1 MSKQNIA
8 LITGVTGQDGSY
20 LAELLLDKGY
30 DVHGVIRRSSVDYRE
45 RIAHLEGRLHFHLH
59 YADLGD
65 SMSIVG
71 VVADVRPT
79 EIYNLAAQ
87 SHVQVSFDS
96 PEFTADVDAVGVL
109 RIIEAVR
116 KVGLASSCK
125 IYQAS
130 TSELYGKV
138 EEVPQ
143 NENTP
148 FHPFSPYAVAKQY
161 GFWIIKEYRDAYGMF
176 CCNGILFNHES
187 ERRGETFVTRKIT
200 LAAARIAQGLQDK
213 LYLGNLDSL
222 RDWGYAKDY
231 VECMWLI
238 LQARQ
243 PEDFV
248 IATGVQHSVR
258 EFAQLAFHYVGIEL
272 QWEGEAEHE
281 KGICVSGPDH
291 LVGKTLVEVSPDF
304 YRPTDVVNLW
314 GDPRTATR
322 RLNIAQS
329 FNPVGSILGILMSKY
344 FILDDISL
352 YSISGTYA
360 ALGLVLLGILV
371 VMLFARMPSGKD
383 DDRSDSVG
391 ASFRRLLSNRLY
403 RRGVVAQFF
412 YVGAQI
418 GVWSFT
424 IRLVMQETGRLE
436 AAASSIYLIS
446 IIGHCLSRFIYT
458 GLMRWFSPSRL
469 LTFGGV
475 MSALLSLTVVLSAG
489 TGWLCITSLVL
500 ISSFMSLMFPTI
512 YGIALGGIM
521 RGDHPG
527 DSKIGA
533 SGLIMSILGGALLT
547 PLQGMVS
554 DHTNIYTSYAVPAF
568 CFVVVTAYAV
578 YAHRCKATL

>member
-1 MSKQNIA
+1 MMKTIDRRHAVPFALVTSMFLLWGLANNMTDTLLAAFKRIMSMSDTQTS
-8 LITGVTGQDGSY
+8 LIQFAFYGSY
-20 LAELLLDKGY
+20 FCFALPAALFIRRRSFKSGIILGLLL
-30 DVHGVIRRSSVDYRE
+30 
-45 RIAHLEGRLHFHLH
+45 
-59 YADLGD
+59 YAAGAMLFLPAAR
-65 SMSIVG
+65 
-71 VVADVRPT
+71 VA
-79 EIYNLAAQ
+79 
-87 SHVQVSFDS
+87 S
-96 PEFTADVDAVGVL
+96 
-109 RIIEAVR
+109 
-116 KVGLASSCK
+116 
-125 IYQAS
+125 
-130 TSELYGKV
+130 
-138 EEVPQ
+138 
-143 NENTP
+143 
-148 FHPFSPYAVAKQY
+148 Y
-161 GFWIIKEYRDAYGMF
+161 GFYLVAIYVMAGG
-176 CCNGILFNHES
+176 CSVL
-187 ERRGETFVTRKIT
+187 ETT
-200 LAAARIAQGLQDK
+200 A
-213 LYLGNLDSL
+213 NP
-222 RDWGYAKDY
+222 Y
-231 VECMWLI
+231 VM
-238 LQARQ
+238 
-243 PEDFV
+243 
-248 IATGVQHSVR
+248 SM
-258 EFAQLAFHYVGIEL
+258 
-272 QWEGEAEHE
+272 
-281 KGICVSGPDH
+281 
-291 LVGKTLVEVSPDF
+291 
-304 YRPTDVVNLW
+304 

-436 AAASSIYLIS
+436 AAASSIYLLS

-578 YAHRCKATL
+578 YAHRCRATL

>member
-1 MSKQNIA
+1 MMKTIDRRHAVPFALVTSMFLLWGLANNMTDTLLAAFKRIMSMSDTQTS
-8 LITGVTGQDGSY
+8 LIQFAFYGSY
-20 LAELLLDKGY
+20 FCFALPAALFIRRRSFKSGIILGLLL
-30 DVHGVIRRSSVDYRE
+30 
-45 RIAHLEGRLHFHLH
+45 
-59 YADLGD
+59 YAAGAMLFLPAAR
-65 SMSIVG
+65 
-71 VVADVRPT
+71 VA
-79 EIYNLAAQ
+79 
-87 SHVQVSFDS
+87 S
-96 PEFTADVDAVGVL
+96 
-109 RIIEAVR
+109 
-116 KVGLASSCK
+116 
-125 IYQAS
+125 
-130 TSELYGKV
+130 
-138 EEVPQ
+138 
-143 NENTP
+143 
-148 FHPFSPYAVAKQY
+148 Y
-161 GFWIIKEYRDAYGMF
+161 GFYLVAIYVMAGG
-176 CCNGILFNHES
+176 CSVL
-187 ERRGETFVTRKIT
+187 ETT
-200 LAAARIAQGLQDK
+200 A
-213 LYLGNLDSL
+213 NP
-222 RDWGYAKDY
+222 Y
-231 VECMWLI
+231 VM
-238 LQARQ
+238 
-243 PEDFV
+243 
-248 IATGVQHSVR
+248 SM
-258 EFAQLAFHYVGIEL
+258 
-272 QWEGEAEHE
+272 
-281 KGICVSGPDH
+281 
-291 LVGKTLVEVSPDF
+291 
-304 YRPTDVVNLW
+304 

-424 IRLVMQETGRLE
+424 IRLVMQETGCLE

-458 GLMRWFSPSRL
+458 GLMRWFSPARL

-489 TGWLCITSLVL
+489 TGWICITSLVL

>member
-1 MSKQNIA
+1 MKTIDRRHAVPFALVTSMFLLWGLANNMTDTLLAAFKRIMSMSDTQTS
-8 LITGVTGQDGSY
+8 LIQFAFYGSY
-20 LAELLLDKGY
+20 FCFALPAALFIRRRSLKSGIILGLLL
-30 DVHGVIRRSSVDYRE
+30 
-45 RIAHLEGRLHFHLH
+45 
-59 YADLGD
+59 YAAGAMLFLPAAR
-65 SMSIVG
+65 
-71 VVADVRPT
+71 VA
-79 EIYNLAAQ
+79 
-87 SHVQVSFDS
+87 S
-96 PEFTADVDAVGVL
+96 
-109 RIIEAVR
+109 
-116 KVGLASSCK
+116 
-125 IYQAS
+125 
-130 TSELYGKV
+130 
-138 EEVPQ
+138 
-143 NENTP
+143 
-148 FHPFSPYAVAKQY
+148 Y
-161 GFWIIKEYRDAYGMF
+161 GFYLVAIYVMAGG
-176 CCNGILFNHES
+176 CSVL
-187 ERRGETFVTRKIT
+187 ETT
-200 LAAARIAQGLQDK
+200 A
-213 LYLGNLDSL
+213 NP
-222 RDWGYAKDY
+222 Y
-231 VECMWLI
+231 VM
-238 LQARQ
+238 
-243 PEDFV
+243 
-248 IATGVQHSVR
+248 SM
-258 EFAQLAFHYVGIEL
+258 
-272 QWEGEAEHE
+272 
-281 KGICVSGPDH
+281 
-291 LVGKTLVEVSPDF
+291 
-304 YRPTDVVNLW
+304 

-521 RGDHPG
+521 RGEHPG

>member
-1 MSKQNIA
+1 MMKTIDRRHAVPFALVTSMFLLWGLANNMTDTLLAAFKRIMSMSDTQTS
-8 LITGVTGQDGSY
+8 LIQFAFYGSY
-20 LAELLLDKGY
+20 FCFALPAALFIRRRSFKSGIILGLLL
-30 DVHGVIRRSSVDYRE
+30 
-45 RIAHLEGRLHFHLH
+45 
-59 YADLGD
+59 YAAGAMLFLPAAR
-65 SMSIVG
+65 
-71 VVADVRPT
+71 VA
-79 EIYNLAAQ
+79 
-87 SHVQVSFDS
+87 S
-96 PEFTADVDAVGVL
+96 
-109 RIIEAVR
+109 
-116 KVGLASSCK
+116 
-125 IYQAS
+125 
-130 TSELYGKV
+130 
-138 EEVPQ
+138 
-143 NENTP
+143 
-148 FHPFSPYAVAKQY
+148 Y
-161 GFWIIKEYRDAYGMF
+161 GFYLVAIYVMAGG
-176 CCNGILFNHES
+176 CSVL
-187 ERRGETFVTRKIT
+187 ETK
-200 LAAARIAQGLQDK
+200 A
-213 LYLGNLDSL
+213 NP
-222 RDWGYAKDY
+222 Y
-231 VECMWLI
+231 VM
-238 LQARQ
+238 
-243 PEDFV
+243 
-248 IATGVQHSVR
+248 SM
-258 EFAQLAFHYVGIEL
+258 
-272 QWEGEAEHE
+272 
-281 KGICVSGPDH
+281 
-291 LVGKTLVEVSPDF
+291 
-304 YRPTDVVNLW
+304 

-360 ALGLVLLGILV
+360 ALGIVLLGILV

-391 ASFRRLLSNRLY
+391 ASFRRLLSNRLF

-436 AAASSIYLIS
+436 AAASSIYLLS

>member
-1 MSKQNIA
+1 MMKTIDKRHAVPFALVTSMFLLWGLANNMTDTLLAAFKRIMSMSDTQTS
-8 LITGVTGQDGSY
+8 LIQFAFYGSY
-20 LAELLLDKGY
+20 FCFALPAALFIRRRSFKSGIILGLLL
-30 DVHGVIRRSSVDYRE
+30 
-45 RIAHLEGRLHFHLH
+45 
-59 YADLGD
+59 YAAGAMLFLPAAR
-65 SMSIVG
+65 
-71 VVADVRPT
+71 VA
-79 EIYNLAAQ
+79 
-87 SHVQVSFDS
+87 S
-96 PEFTADVDAVGVL
+96 
-109 RIIEAVR
+109 
-116 KVGLASSCK
+116 
-125 IYQAS
+125 
-130 TSELYGKV
+130 
-138 EEVPQ
+138 
-143 NENTP
+143 
-148 FHPFSPYAVAKQY
+148 Y
-161 GFWIIKEYRDAYGMF
+161 GFYLVAIYVMAGG
-176 CCNGILFNHES
+176 CSVL
-187 ERRGETFVTRKIT
+187 ETT
-200 LAAARIAQGLQDK
+200 A
-213 LYLGNLDSL
+213 NP
-222 RDWGYAKDY
+222 Y
-231 VECMWLI
+231 VM
-238 LQARQ
+238 
-243 PEDFV
+243 
-248 IATGVQHSVR
+248 SM
-258 EFAQLAFHYVGIEL
+258 
-272 QWEGEAEHE
+272 
-281 KGICVSGPDH
+281 
-291 LVGKTLVEVSPDF
+291 
-304 YRPTDVVNLW
+304 

-458 GLMRWFSPSRL
+458 GLMRWFSPARL

-489 TGWLCITSLVL
+489 TGWICITSLVL

-568 CFVVVTAYAV
+568 CFVVVTSYAV

>member
-1 MSKQNIA
+1 MMKTIDRRHAVPFALVTSMFLLWGLANNMTDTLLAAFKRIMSMSDTQTS
-8 LITGVTGQDGSY
+8 LIQFAFYGSY
-20 LAELLLDKGY
+20 FCFALPAALFIRRRSFKSGIILGLLL
-30 DVHGVIRRSSVDYRE
+30 
-45 RIAHLEGRLHFHLH
+45 
-59 YADLGD
+59 YAAGAMLFLPAAR
-65 SMSIVG
+65 
-71 VVADVRPT
+71 VA
-79 EIYNLAAQ
+79 
-87 SHVQVSFDS
+87 S
-96 PEFTADVDAVGVL
+96 
-109 RIIEAVR
+109 
-116 KVGLASSCK
+116 
-125 IYQAS
+125 
-130 TSELYGKV
+130 
-138 EEVPQ
+138 
-143 NENTP
+143 
-148 FHPFSPYAVAKQY
+148 Y
-161 GFWIIKEYRDAYGMF
+161 GFYLVAIYVMAGG
-176 CCNGILFNHES
+176 CSVL
-187 ERRGETFVTRKIT
+187 ETT
-200 LAAARIAQGLQDK
+200 A
-213 LYLGNLDSL
+213 NP
-222 RDWGYAKDY
+222 Y
-231 VECMWLI
+231 VM
-238 LQARQ
+238 
-243 PEDFV
+243 
-248 IATGVQHSVR
+248 SM
-258 EFAQLAFHYVGIEL
+258 
-272 QWEGEAEHE
+272 
-281 KGICVSGPDH
+281 
-291 LVGKTLVEVSPDF
+291 
-304 YRPTDVVNLW
+304 

-383 DDRSDSVG
+383 NDRSDSVG

-458 GLMRWFSPSRL
+458 GLMRWFSPARL

-475 MSALLSLTVVLSAG
+475 MSALLSLTVVQSAG
-489 TGWLCITSLVL
+489 TGWICITSLVL

>member
-1 MSKQNIA
+1 MKTIDRRHAVPFALVTSMFLLWGLANNMTDTLLAAFKRIMSMSDTQTS
-8 LITGVTGQDGSY
+8 LIQFAFYGSY
-20 LAELLLDKGY
+20 FCFALPAALFIRRRSFKSGIILGLLL
-30 DVHGVIRRSSVDYRE
+30 
-45 RIAHLEGRLHFHLH
+45 
-59 YADLGD
+59 YAAGAMLFLPAAR
-65 SMSIVG
+65 
-71 VVADVRPT
+71 VA
-79 EIYNLAAQ
+79 
-87 SHVQVSFDS
+87 S
-96 PEFTADVDAVGVL
+96 
-109 RIIEAVR
+109 
-116 KVGLASSCK
+116 
-125 IYQAS
+125 
-130 TSELYGKV
+130 
-138 EEVPQ
+138 
-143 NENTP
+143 
-148 FHPFSPYAVAKQY
+148 Y
-161 GFWIIKEYRDAYGMF
+161 GFYLVAIYVMAGG
-176 CCNGILFNHES
+176 CSVL
-187 ERRGETFVTRKIT
+187 ETT
-200 LAAARIAQGLQDK
+200 A
-213 LYLGNLDSL
+213 NP
-222 RDWGYAKDY
+222 Y
-231 VECMWLI
+231 VM
-238 LQARQ
+238 
-243 PEDFV
+243 
-248 IATGVQHSVR
+248 SM
-258 EFAQLAFHYVGIEL
+258 
-272 QWEGEAEHE
+272 
-281 KGICVSGPDH
+281 
-291 LVGKTLVEVSPDF
+291 
-304 YRPTDVVNLW
+304 

-360 ALGLVLLGILV
+360 ALGLVLLGLLV

-469 LTFGGV
+469 LIFGGV

-489 TGWLCITSLVL
+489 TGWICITSLVL

-533 SGLIMSILGGALLT
+533 SGLIMSILGCASSPRSRAWSPTT
-547 PLQGMVS
+547 P
-554 DHTNIYTSYAVPAF
+554 TSIPPTPSPLSASWS
-568 CFVVVTAYAV
+568 
-578 YAHRCKATL
+578 

>member
-1 MSKQNIA
+1 MMKTIDKRHAVPFALVTSMFLLWGLANNMTDTLLAAFKRIMSMSDTQTS
-8 LITGVTGQDGSY
+8 LIQFAFYGSY
-20 LAELLLDKGY
+20 FCFALPAALFIRRRSFKSGIILGLLL
-30 DVHGVIRRSSVDYRE
+30 
-45 RIAHLEGRLHFHLH
+45 
-59 YADLGD
+59 YAAGAMLFLPAAR
-65 SMSIVG
+65 
-71 VVADVRPT
+71 VA
-79 EIYNLAAQ
+79 
-87 SHVQVSFDS
+87 S
-96 PEFTADVDAVGVL
+96 
-109 RIIEAVR
+109 
-116 KVGLASSCK
+116 
-125 IYQAS
+125 
-130 TSELYGKV
+130 
-138 EEVPQ
+138 
-143 NENTP
+143 
-148 FHPFSPYAVAKQY
+148 Y
-161 GFWIIKEYRDAYGMF
+161 GFYLVAIYVMAGG
-176 CCNGILFNHES
+176 CSVL
-187 ERRGETFVTRKIT
+187 ETT
-200 LAAARIAQGLQDK
+200 A
-213 LYLGNLDSL
+213 NP
-222 RDWGYAKDY
+222 Y
-231 VECMWLI
+231 VM
-238 LQARQ
+238 
-243 PEDFV
+243 
-248 IATGVQHSVR
+248 SM
-258 EFAQLAFHYVGIEL
+258 
-272 QWEGEAEHE
+272 
-281 KGICVSGPDH
+281 
-291 LVGKTLVEVSPDF
+291 
-304 YRPTDVVNLW
+304 

-446 IIGHCLSRFIYT
+446 IVGHCLSRFIYT

-489 TGWLCITSLVL
+489 TGWICITSLVL

-521 RGDHPG
+521 RGEHPG

>member
-1 MSKQNIA
+1 MMKTIDRRHAVPFALVTSMFLLWGLANNMTDTLLAAFKRIMSMSDTQTS
-8 LITGVTGQDGSY
+8 LIQFAFYGSY
-20 LAELLLDKGY
+20 FCFALPAALFIRRRSFKSGIILGLLL
-30 DVHGVIRRSSVDYRE
+30 
-45 RIAHLEGRLHFHLH
+45 
-59 YADLGD
+59 YAAGAMLFLPAAR
-65 SMSIVG
+65 
-71 VVADVRPT
+71 VV
-79 EIYNLAAQ
+79 
-87 SHVQVSFDS
+87 S
-96 PEFTADVDAVGVL
+96 
-109 RIIEAVR
+109 
-116 KVGLASSCK
+116 
-125 IYQAS
+125 
-130 TSELYGKV
+130 
-138 EEVPQ
+138 
-143 NENTP
+143 
-148 FHPFSPYAVAKQY
+148 Y
-161 GFWIIKEYRDAYGMF
+161 GFYLVAIYVMAGG
-176 CCNGILFNHES
+176 CSVL
-187 ERRGETFVTRKIT
+187 ETT
-200 LAAARIAQGLQDK
+200 A
-213 LYLGNLDSL
+213 NP
-222 RDWGYAKDY
+222 Y
-231 VECMWLI
+231 VM
-238 LQARQ
+238 
-243 PEDFV
+243 
-248 IATGVQHSVR
+248 SM
-258 EFAQLAFHYVGIEL
+258 
-272 QWEGEAEHE
+272 
-281 KGICVSGPDH
+281 
-291 LVGKTLVEVSPDF
+291 
-304 YRPTDVVNLW
+304 

-458 GLMRWFSPSRL
+458 GLMRWFSPARL

-489 TGWLCITSLVL
+489 TGWICITSLVL

-521 RGDHPG
+521 RGEHPG

>member
-1 MSKQNIA
+1 MKTIDRRHAVPFALVASMFLLWGLANNMTDTLLAAFKRIMSMSDTQTS
-8 LITGVTGQDGSY
+8 LIQFAFYGSY
-20 LAELLLDKGY
+20 FCFALPAALFIRRRSFKSGIILGLLL
-30 DVHGVIRRSSVDYRE
+30 
-45 RIAHLEGRLHFHLH
+45 
-59 YADLGD
+59 YAAGAMLFLPAAR
-65 SMSIVG
+65 
-71 VVADVRPT
+71 VA
-79 EIYNLAAQ
+79 
-87 SHVQVSFDS
+87 S
-96 PEFTADVDAVGVL
+96 
-109 RIIEAVR
+109 
-116 KVGLASSCK
+116 
-125 IYQAS
+125 
-130 TSELYGKV
+130 
-138 EEVPQ
+138 
-143 NENTP
+143 
-148 FHPFSPYAVAKQY
+148 Y
-161 GFWIIKEYRDAYGMF
+161 GFYLVAIYVMAGG
-176 CCNGILFNHES
+176 CSVL
-187 ERRGETFVTRKIT
+187 ETT
-200 LAAARIAQGLQDK
+200 A
-213 LYLGNLDSL
+213 NP
-222 RDWGYAKDY
+222 Y
-231 VECMWLI
+231 VM
-238 LQARQ
+238 
-243 PEDFV
+243 
-248 IATGVQHSVR
+248 SM
-258 EFAQLAFHYVGIEL
+258 
-272 QWEGEAEHE
+272 
-281 KGICVSGPDH
+281 
-291 LVGKTLVEVSPDF
+291 
-304 YRPTDVVNLW
+304 

-344 FILDDISL
+344 FILGDISL

-424 IRLVMQETGRLE
+424 IRLVMQETGCLE

-521 RGDHPG
+521 RGEHPG

>member
-1 MSKQNIA
+1 MKTIDKRHAVPFALVTSMFLLWGLANNMTDTLLAAFKRIMSMSDTQTS
-8 LITGVTGQDGSY
+8 LIQFAFYGSY
-20 LAELLLDKGY
+20 FCFALPAALFIRRRSFKSGIILGLLL
-30 DVHGVIRRSSVDYRE
+30 
-45 RIAHLEGRLHFHLH
+45 
-59 YADLGD
+59 YAAGAMLFLPAAR
-65 SMSIVG
+65 
-71 VVADVRPT
+71 VA
-79 EIYNLAAQ
+79 
-87 SHVQVSFDS
+87 S
-96 PEFTADVDAVGVL
+96 
-109 RIIEAVR
+109 
-116 KVGLASSCK
+116 
-125 IYQAS
+125 
-130 TSELYGKV
+130 
-138 EEVPQ
+138 
-143 NENTP
+143 
-148 FHPFSPYAVAKQY
+148 Y
-161 GFWIIKEYRDAYGMF
+161 GFYLVAIYVMAGG
-176 CCNGILFNHES
+176 CSVL
-187 ERRGETFVTRKIT
+187 ETT
-200 LAAARIAQGLQDK
+200 A
-213 LYLGNLDSL
+213 NP
-222 RDWGYAKDY
+222 Y
-231 VECMWLI
+231 VM
-238 LQARQ
+238 
-243 PEDFV
+243 
-248 IATGVQHSVR
+248 SM
-258 EFAQLAFHYVGIEL
+258 
-272 QWEGEAEHE
+272 
-281 KGICVSGPDH
+281 
-291 LVGKTLVEVSPDF
+291 
-304 YRPTDVVNLW
+304 

-391 ASFRRLLSNRLY
+391 ACFRRLLSNRLY

>member
-1 MSKQNIA
+1 MMKTIDKRHAVPFALVTSMFLLWGLANNMTDTLLAAFKRIMSMSDTQTS
-8 LITGVTGQDGSY
+8 LIQFAFYGSY
-20 LAELLLDKGY
+20 FCFALPAALFIRRRSFKSGIILGLLL
-30 DVHGVIRRSSVDYRE
+30 
-45 RIAHLEGRLHFHLH
+45 
-59 YADLGD
+59 YAAGAMLFLPAAR
-65 SMSIVG
+65 
-71 VVADVRPT
+71 VA
-79 EIYNLAAQ
+79 
-87 SHVQVSFDS
+87 S
-96 PEFTADVDAVGVL
+96 
-109 RIIEAVR
+109 
-116 KVGLASSCK
+116 
-125 IYQAS
+125 
-130 TSELYGKV
+130 
-138 EEVPQ
+138 
-143 NENTP
+143 
-148 FHPFSPYAVAKQY
+148 Y
-161 GFWIIKEYRDAYGMF
+161 GFYLVAIYVMAGG
-176 CCNGILFNHES
+176 CSVL
-187 ERRGETFVTRKIT
+187 ETT
-200 LAAARIAQGLQDK
+200 A
-213 LYLGNLDSL
+213 NP
-222 RDWGYAKDY
+222 Y
-231 VECMWLI
+231 VM
-238 LQARQ
+238 
-243 PEDFV
+243 
-248 IATGVQHSVR
+248 SM
-258 EFAQLAFHYVGIEL
+258 
-272 QWEGEAEHE
+272 
-281 KGICVSGPDH
+281 
-291 LVGKTLVEVSPDF
+291 
-304 YRPTDVVNLW
+304 

-391 ASFRRLLSNRLY
+391 ASFRRLLSNHLY

-446 IIGHCLSRFIYT
+446 IVGHCLSRFIYT
-458 GLMRWFSPSRL
+458 GLMRWFSPARL

-568 CFVVVTAYAV
+568 CFMVVTAYAV

>member
-1 MSKQNIA
+1 MKTIDKRHAVPFALVTSMFLLWGLANNMTDTLLAAFKRIMSMSDTQTS
-8 LITGVTGQDGSY
+8 LIQFAFYGSY
-20 LAELLLDKGY
+20 FCFALPAALFIRRRSFKSGIILGLLL
-30 DVHGVIRRSSVDYRE
+30 
-45 RIAHLEGRLHFHLH
+45 
-59 YADLGD
+59 YAAGAMLFLPAAR
-65 SMSIVG
+65 
-71 VVADVRPT
+71 VA
-79 EIYNLAAQ
+79 
-87 SHVQVSFDS
+87 S
-96 PEFTADVDAVGVL
+96 
-109 RIIEAVR
+109 
-116 KVGLASSCK
+116 
-125 IYQAS
+125 
-130 TSELYGKV
+130 
-138 EEVPQ
+138 
-143 NENTP
+143 
-148 FHPFSPYAVAKQY
+148 Y
-161 GFWIIKEYRDAYGMF
+161 GFYLVAIYVMAGG
-176 CCNGILFNHES
+176 CSVL
-187 ERRGETFVTRKIT
+187 ETT
-200 LAAARIAQGLQDK
+200 A
-213 LYLGNLDSL
+213 NP
-222 RDWGYAKDY
+222 Y
-231 VECMWLI
+231 VM
-238 LQARQ
+238 
-243 PEDFV
+243 
-248 IATGVQHSVR
+248 SM
-258 EFAQLAFHYVGIEL
+258 
-272 QWEGEAEHE
+272 
-281 KGICVSGPDH
+281 
-291 LVGKTLVEVSPDF
+291 
-304 YRPTDVVNLW
+304 

-446 IIGHCLSRFIYT
+446 IVGHCLSRFIYT

>member
-1 MSKQNIA
+1 MMKTIDRRHAVPFALVTSMFLLWGLANNMTDTLLAAFKRIMSMSDTQTS
-8 LITGVTGQDGSY
+8 LIQFAFYGSY
-20 LAELLLDKGY
+20 FCFALPAALFIRRRSFKSGIILGLLL
-30 DVHGVIRRSSVDYRE
+30 
-45 RIAHLEGRLHFHLH
+45 
-59 YADLGD
+59 YAAGAMLFLPAAR
-65 SMSIVG
+65 
-71 VVADVRPT
+71 VA
-79 EIYNLAAQ
+79 
-87 SHVQVSFDS
+87 S
-96 PEFTADVDAVGVL
+96 
-109 RIIEAVR
+109 
-116 KVGLASSCK
+116 
-125 IYQAS
+125 
-130 TSELYGKV
+130 
-138 EEVPQ
+138 
-143 NENTP
+143 
-148 FHPFSPYAVAKQY
+148 Y
-161 GFWIIKEYRDAYGMF
+161 GFYLVAIYVMAGG
-176 CCNGILFNHES
+176 CSVL
-187 ERRGETFVTRKIT
+187 ETT
-200 LAAARIAQGLQDK
+200 A
-213 LYLGNLDSL
+213 NP
-222 RDWGYAKDY
+222 Y
-231 VECMWLI
+231 VM
-238 LQARQ
+238 
-243 PEDFV
+243 
-248 IATGVQHSVR
+248 SM
-258 EFAQLAFHYVGIEL
+258 
-272 QWEGEAEHE
+272 
-281 KGICVSGPDH
+281 
-291 LVGKTLVEVSPDF
+291 
-304 YRPTDVVNLW
+304 

-424 IRLVMQETGRLE
+424 IRLVMQETDRLE

>member
-1 MSKQNIA
+1 MMKTIDRRHAVPFALVTSMFLLWGLANNMTDTLLAAFKRIMSMSDTQTS
-8 LITGVTGQDGSY
+8 LIQFAFYGSY
-20 LAELLLDKGY
+20 FCFALPAALFIRRRSFKSGIILGLLL
-30 DVHGVIRRSSVDYRE
+30 
-45 RIAHLEGRLHFHLH
+45 
-59 YADLGD
+59 YAAGAMLFLPAAR
-65 SMSIVG
+65 
-71 VVADVRPT
+71 VA
-79 EIYNLAAQ
+79 
-87 SHVQVSFDS
+87 S
-96 PEFTADVDAVGVL
+96 
-109 RIIEAVR
+109 
-116 KVGLASSCK
+116 
-125 IYQAS
+125 
-130 TSELYGKV
+130 
-138 EEVPQ
+138 
-143 NENTP
+143 
-148 FHPFSPYAVAKQY
+148 Y
-161 GFWIIKEYRDAYGMF
+161 GFYLVAIYVMAGG
-176 CCNGILFNHES
+176 CSVL
-187 ERRGETFVTRKIT
+187 ETT
-200 LAAARIAQGLQDK
+200 A
-213 LYLGNLDSL
+213 NP
-222 RDWGYAKDY
+222 Y
-231 VECMWLI
+231 VM
-238 LQARQ
+238 
-243 PEDFV
+243 
-248 IATGVQHSVR
+248 SM
-258 EFAQLAFHYVGIEL
+258 
-272 QWEGEAEHE
+272 
-281 KGICVSGPDH
+281 
-291 LVGKTLVEVSPDF
+291 
-304 YRPTDVVNLW
+304 

-391 ASFRRLLSNRLY
+391 ACFRRLLSNRLY

-436 AAASSIYLIS
+436 AAASSIYLLS

-489 TGWLCITSLVL
+489 TGWICITSLVL

-521 RGDHPG
+521 RGDHPA

>member
-1 MSKQNIA
+1 MMKTIDRRHAVPFALVTSMFLLWGLANNMTDTLLAAFKRIMSMSDTQTS
-8 LITGVTGQDGSY
+8 LIQFAFYGSY
-20 LAELLLDKGY
+20 FCFALPAALFIRRRSFKSGIILGLLL
-30 DVHGVIRRSSVDYRE
+30 
-45 RIAHLEGRLHFHLH
+45 
-59 YADLGD
+59 YAAGAMLFLPAAR
-65 SMSIVG
+65 
-71 VVADVRPT
+71 VA
-79 EIYNLAAQ
+79 
-87 SHVQVSFDS
+87 S
-96 PEFTADVDAVGVL
+96 
-109 RIIEAVR
+109 
-116 KVGLASSCK
+116 
-125 IYQAS
+125 
-130 TSELYGKV
+130 
-138 EEVPQ
+138 
-143 NENTP
+143 
-148 FHPFSPYAVAKQY
+148 Y
-161 GFWIIKEYRDAYGMF
+161 GFYLVAIYVMAGG
-176 CCNGILFNHES
+176 CSVL
-187 ERRGETFVTRKIT
+187 ETT
-200 LAAARIAQGLQDK
+200 A
-213 LYLGNLDSL
+213 NP
-222 RDWGYAKDY
+222 Y
-231 VECMWLI
+231 VM
-238 LQARQ
+238 
-243 PEDFV
+243 
-248 IATGVQHSVR
+248 SM
-258 EFAQLAFHYVGIEL
+258 
-272 QWEGEAEHE
+272 
-281 KGICVSGPDH
+281 
-291 LVGKTLVEVSPDF
+291 
-304 YRPTDVVNLW
+304 

-436 AAASSIYLIS
+436 AAASSIYLLS
-446 IIGHCLSRFIYT
+446 IVGHCLSRFIYT

-489 TGWLCITSLVL
+489 TGWICITSLVL

-554 DHTNIYTSYAVPAF
+554 DHTNIYISYAVPAF

>member
-1 MSKQNIA
+1 MMKTIDRRHAVPFALVTSMFLLWGLANNMTDTLLAAFKRIMSMSDTQTS
-8 LITGVTGQDGSY
+8 LIQFAFYGSY
-20 LAELLLDKGY
+20 FCFALPAALFIRRRSFKSGIILGLLL
-30 DVHGVIRRSSVDYRE
+30 
-45 RIAHLEGRLHFHLH
+45 
-59 YADLGD
+59 YAAGAMLFLPAAR
-65 SMSIVG
+65 
-71 VVADVRPT
+71 VA
-79 EIYNLAAQ
+79 
-87 SHVQVSFDS
+87 S
-96 PEFTADVDAVGVL
+96 
-109 RIIEAVR
+109 
-116 KVGLASSCK
+116 
-125 IYQAS
+125 
-130 TSELYGKV
+130 
-138 EEVPQ
+138 
-143 NENTP
+143 
-148 FHPFSPYAVAKQY
+148 Y
-161 GFWIIKEYRDAYGMF
+161 GFYLVAIYVMAGG
-176 CCNGILFNHES
+176 CSVL
-187 ERRGETFVTRKIT
+187 ETT
-200 LAAARIAQGLQDK
+200 A
-213 LYLGNLDSL
+213 NP
-222 RDWGYAKDY
+222 Y
-231 VECMWLI
+231 VM
-238 LQARQ
+238 
-243 PEDFV
+243 
-248 IATGVQHSVR
+248 SM
-258 EFAQLAFHYVGIEL
+258 
-272 QWEGEAEHE
+272 
-281 KGICVSGPDH
+281 
-291 LVGKTLVEVSPDF
+291 
-304 YRPTDVVNLW
+304 

-489 TGWLCITSLVL
+489 TGWLCITSLAL

>member
-1 MSKQNIA
+1 MMKTIDRRHAVPFALVTSMFLLWGLANNMTDTLLAAFKRIMSMSDTQTS
-8 LITGVTGQDGSY
+8 LIQFAFYGSY
-20 LAELLLDKGY
+20 FCFALPAALFIRRRSFKSGIILGLLL
-30 DVHGVIRRSSVDYRE
+30 
-45 RIAHLEGRLHFHLH
+45 
-59 YADLGD
+59 YAAGAMLFLPAAR
-65 SMSIVG
+65 
-71 VVADVRPT
+71 VA
-79 EIYNLAAQ
+79 
-87 SHVQVSFDS
+87 S
-96 PEFTADVDAVGVL
+96 
-109 RIIEAVR
+109 
-116 KVGLASSCK
+116 
-125 IYQAS
+125 
-130 TSELYGKV
+130 
-138 EEVPQ
+138 
-143 NENTP
+143 
-148 FHPFSPYAVAKQY
+148 Y
-161 GFWIIKEYRDAYGMF
+161 GFYLVAIYVMAGG
-176 CCNGILFNHES
+176 CSVL
-187 ERRGETFVTRKIT
+187 ETT
-200 LAAARIAQGLQDK
+200 A
-213 LYLGNLDSL
+213 NP
-222 RDWGYAKDY
+222 Y
-231 VECMWLI
+231 VM
-238 LQARQ
+238 
-243 PEDFV
+243 
-248 IATGVQHSVR
+248 SM
-258 EFAQLAFHYVGIEL
+258 
-272 QWEGEAEHE
+272 
-281 KGICVSGPDH
+281 
-291 LVGKTLVEVSPDF
+291 
-304 YRPTDVVNLW
+304 

-436 AAASSIYLIS
+436 AAASSIYLVS

-489 TGWLCITSLVL
+489 MGWLCITSLVL

>member
-1 MSKQNIA
+1 MKTIDRRHAVPFALVTSMFLLWGLANNMTDTLLAAFKRIMSMSDTQTS
-8 LITGVTGQDGSY
+8 LIQFAFYGSY
-20 LAELLLDKGY
+20 FCFALPAALFIRRRSFKSGIILGLLL
-30 DVHGVIRRSSVDYRE
+30 
-45 RIAHLEGRLHFHLH
+45 
-59 YADLGD
+59 YAAGAMLFLPAAR
-65 SMSIVG
+65 
-71 VVADVRPT
+71 VA
-79 EIYNLAAQ
+79 
-87 SHVQVSFDS
+87 S
-96 PEFTADVDAVGVL
+96 
-109 RIIEAVR
+109 
-116 KVGLASSCK
+116 
-125 IYQAS
+125 
-130 TSELYGKV
+130 
-138 EEVPQ
+138 
-143 NENTP
+143 
-148 FHPFSPYAVAKQY
+148 Y
-161 GFWIIKEYRDAYGMF
+161 GFYLVAIYVMAGG
-176 CCNGILFNHES
+176 CSVL
-187 ERRGETFVTRKIT
+187 ETT
-200 LAAARIAQGLQDK
+200 A
-213 LYLGNLDSL
+213 NP
-222 RDWGYAKDY
+222 Y
-231 VECMWLI
+231 VM
-238 LQARQ
+238 
-243 PEDFV
+243 
-248 IATGVQHSVR
+248 SM
-258 EFAQLAFHYVGIEL
+258 
-272 QWEGEAEHE
+272 
-281 KGICVSGPDH
+281 
-291 LVGKTLVEVSPDF
+291 
-304 YRPTDVVNLW
+304 

-547 PLQGMVS
+547 PLQGIVS

-568 CFVVVTAYAV
+568 CFMVVTAYAV

>member
-1 MSKQNIA
+1 MMKTIDRRHAVPFALVTSMFLLWGLANNMTDTLLAAFKRIMSMSDTQTS
-8 LITGVTGQDGSY
+8 LIQFAFYGSY
-20 LAELLLDKGY
+20 FCFALPAALFIRRRSFKSGIILGLLL
-30 DVHGVIRRSSVDYRE
+30 
-45 RIAHLEGRLHFHLH
+45 
-59 YADLGD
+59 YAAGAMLFLPAAR
-65 SMSIVG
+65 
-71 VVADVRPT
+71 VA
-79 EIYNLAAQ
+79 
-87 SHVQVSFDS
+87 S
-96 PEFTADVDAVGVL
+96 
-109 RIIEAVR
+109 
-116 KVGLASSCK
+116 
-125 IYQAS
+125 
-130 TSELYGKV
+130 
-138 EEVPQ
+138 
-143 NENTP
+143 
-148 FHPFSPYAVAKQY
+148 Y
-161 GFWIIKEYRDAYGMF
+161 GFYLVAIYVMAGG
-176 CCNGILFNHES
+176 CSVL
-187 ERRGETFVTRKIT
+187 ETT
-200 LAAARIAQGLQDK
+200 A
-213 LYLGNLDSL
+213 NP
-222 RDWGYAKDY
+222 Y
-231 VECMWLI
+231 VM
-238 LQARQ
+238 
-243 PEDFV
+243 
-248 IATGVQHSVR
+248 SM
-258 EFAQLAFHYVGIEL
+258 
-272 QWEGEAEHE
+272 
-281 KGICVSGPDH
+281 
-291 LVGKTLVEVSPDF
+291 
-304 YRPTDVVNLW
+304 

-521 RGDHPG
+521 RGEHPG

-578 YAHRCKATL
+578 YAHRRKATL